1 MLIFHREP
9 AVILAFVSAV
19 VAVGSNF
26 AFHWSSDQ
34 QSLINAVAAAVV
46 GLLTAWSVDHGG
58 LAAAVM
64 GLASA
69 VLALGLGFGLH
80 MDATQQATVMSFV
93 AAVVGMWV
101 RTQATS
107 QVSDRHA

>member
-9 AVILAFVSAV
+9 AVILAFVSAL

-34 QSLINAVAAAVV
+34 QSLLNAVAAAVV
-46 GLLTAWSVDHGG
+46 GLFTAWSVDKGG

-69 VLALGLGFGLH
+69 VLALGLGFGLAL
-80 MDATQQATVMSFV
+80 DATQQATVMSFV

-101 RTQATS
+101 RTQVTTQAT
-107 QVSDRHA
+107 DHPA